1 MTDSFWPNRPYK
13 GLAPYSEADTVLL
26 AGRENDTGKF
36 IKKLRDGNTAII
48 TLHGRTA
55 TGKSSFLR
63 AAVIPELKKLPTY
76 EVIPAASPITPLLV
90 RSTQDPLGRLAD
102 SVYEFIQR
110 FVKGRARGGRKRP
123 ADDGHNIAELRGI
136 LNEYP
141 TAESFRSAVTSSH
154 RAFHSE
160 LGRVTRGVFGK
171 LILFIDQ
178 GEEIVASR
186 STVDCGAVRRYFDF
200 LHWFCEKPLDAK
212 ICVSLRSEYKALFDD
227 ELFGRGIDPLRVA
240 SYHLGELDREGMI
253 AAILHPT
260 KPEKPPGGE
269 SALEHYKFKF
279 RPGVVEEIAERVM
292 AARPAGGVLPT
303 LQVICDRLYEYTRM
317 ARQETGAEW
326 YIGRE
331 DFLSLG
337 PPQEQILSH
346 VKESLYEALREDRR
360 ERGLQF
366 DLKHDDQFD
375 AWLNVLTGFAEL
387 DADGRATTRTLT
399 KLEVFE
405 LAERCQC
412 LSDAVEGI
420 LKHLTDEREYVIT
433 HLDGTGGQARYALMH
448 DAVAL
453 VLSRWKREE
462 LDVLRPRKEV
472 IKGNAVLRAASFK
485 IEDLYPDAYRA
496 LVPMPGP
503 VRFETID
510 DNIWDHLLAIYAK
523 DRGFSDRLGFEF
535 KLAKPFAR
543 PSPPEDE
550 SYQNFLNARTTDPKL
565 LVIPPVLF
573 PTIRPPRWK
582 TIGICNVFRG
592 YALIGKQD
600 DDLAKAP
607 LEKIAATISEQGKR
621 VAVFEDQCLEFYNLI
636 GEVVGLSLPKAT
648 RVPDDSGSDV
658 LYLELISG
666 RTDFIVGSAPTRARC
681 EQAGFR
687 VYYTVDDLLRLA
699 RERRAEQQ
707 IRKIEQ
713 LLMHEVWTVEQG
725 GGKQWDEETLL
736 RLGSVLFYTVQ
747 YILND
752 PEDFVRFIHYQ
763 MQEKTPEGTIPVDL
777 AWVRKATAACY
788 QFTAFDDY
796 LHKYLLPGSD
806 RHFLI
811 GLPNEKHPEALIQ
824 DASSV
829 HDQLTARRCLCD
841 DLLSELRNILHV
853 TAWQEGGEVEKKIVD
868 LLTVGKRHYQIYN
881 FHDAGRF
888 LNAARSLATTG
899 KPVE

>member
-1 MTDSFWPNRPYK
+1 
-13 GLAPYSEADTVLL
+13 LAPYSEADTALL
-26 AGRENDTGKF
+26 AGRDNDTGNF

-63 AAVIPELKKLPTY
+63 AAVIPELKKRPAY
-76 EVIPAASPITPLLV
+76 EVIPAVSPITPLLV
-90 RSTQDPLGRLAD
+90 RSTQDPLGRLSD
-102 SVYEFIQR
+102 SVYEFVQR
-110 FVKGRARGGRKRP
+110 FVKERVRGGRRRA
-123 ADDGHNIAELRGI
+123 ADGGHNVAELRGI
-136 LNEYP
+136 LNEHP

-178 GEEIVASR
+178 GEEIVSSR
-186 STVDCGAVRRYFDF
+186 SPVDCVAVRKYFDF

-240 SYHLGELDREGMI
+240 SYHLGELDREGMVD
-253 AAILHPT
+253 AILHPT
-260 KPEKPPGGE
+260 RG

-279 RPGVVEEIAERVM
+279 QQDVAEEIAERVM
-292 AARPAGGVLPT
+292 AAQPAGGILPT
-303 LQVICDRLYEYTRM
+303 LQVICDRLYEYTRK
-317 ARQETGAEW
+317 ARQGTDAVW
-326 YIGRE
+326 CIGME
-331 DFLSLG
+331 DFIALG

-346 VKESLYEALREDRR
+346 VKESLYEVLHEDRR
-360 ERGLQF
+360 GRSLRF
-366 DLKHDDQFD
+366 DLKYDDQFD
-375 AWLNVLTGFAEL
+375 AWLNVLTGFAEI

-399 KLEVFE
+399 KPEVFE
-405 LAERCQC
+405 LAARCKC
-412 LSDAVEGI
+412 SEVAVEGM
-420 LKHLTDEREYVIT
+420 LSHLTSEREYVLT
-433 HLDGTGGQARYALMH
+433 RLDGTGEHARYALMH

-462 LDVLRPRKEV
+462 FDVLRPRKEV
-472 IKGNAVLRAASFK
+472 IRGNAVLRAASFK
-485 IEDLYPDAYRA
+485 AEDLYPVAYRA
-496 LVPMPGP
+496 LAPMPGP

-523 DRGFSDRLGFEF
+523 DRGFSERLGFEVN
-535 KLAKPFAR
+535 LAKTFDR
-543 PSPPEDE
+543 PSPPQDE
-550 SYQNFLNARTTDPKL
+550 RYQSFLNARTTDPKL
-565 LVIPPVLF
+565 LVIPPILF

-582 TIGICNVFRG
+582 TVGICNVFRG
-592 YALIGKQD
+592 YALIGKPD
-600 DDLAKAP
+600 DDLTNAP
-607 LEKIAATISEQGKR
+607 LEKIAAAISEQCKR

-636 GEVVGLSLPKAT
+636 GEVVGLSLTEAT

-687 VYYTVDDLLRLA
+687 VYYTVDDLLKLA
-699 RERRAEQQ
+699 REKGAEQQ
-707 IRKIEQ
+707 VRKIEQ

-725 GGKQWDEETLL
+725 GGDEWDEETLL

-747 YILND
+747 YILNN
-752 PEDFVRFIHYQ
+752 PEDFVRFVHYQ
-763 MQEKTPEGTIPVDL
+763 MHKKTPEGTIPIDL

-796 LHKYLLPGSD
+796 LYQYLLPGSD

-811 GLPNEKHPEALIQ
+811 GLPNEPHPEELIE

-829 HDQLTARRCLCD
+829 HDRLTALRCRCD
-841 DLLSELRNILHV
+841 KFLRNLRDVLPV
-853 TAWQEGGEVEKKIVD
+853 TGQGDKELEKKIAD
-868 LLTVGKRHYQIYN
+868 LLTIGKRHYQIYN
-881 FHDAGRF
+881 FYDAERF
-888 LNAARSLATTG
+888 LSEARRLAVTG
-899 KPVE
+899 KPAE